1 MRIISVFY
9 SILLCLMLTSTLLS
23 QTAIAQVNP
32 SDIVNEMDEDLNI
45 GGDIFSDFNE
55 DIESAQ
61 VLEDERFY
69 RYSRF
74 YSVNLGLGLT
84 TFTGNRGAAYDNEPP
99 TYNISVLYF
108 SSFSDAFV
116 IGLSYSKHQ
125 MVLDYEPVGFQ
136 GTTPGLVDISM
147 MRTYFGY
154 RHYVDT
160 SDLGTAIT
168 YSNPYFIGQ
177 FEYWNASY
185 QFGERKGQID
195 DQSVGGAGFGFGA
208 GLEFPIEL
216 KSTYLNVEALFHS
229 VAFKDKYTTDYKA
242 SKPTDSGYDDLT
254 GYVYT
259 LIVNYV
265 LSW

>member
-1 MRIISVFY
+1 MRIVSFFY
-9 SILLCLMLTSTLLS
+9 LILLCFLTVPMSF
-23 QTAIAQVNP
+23 AQVNP

-84 TFTGNRGAAYDNEPP
+84 SFTGNRGAAYDNEPP
-99 TYNISVLYF
+99 TYNLSVVYF
-108 SSFSDAFV
+108 SSFTEAFV

-125 MVLDYEPVGFQ
+125 MVLDYIPVGFQ
-136 GTTPGLVDISM
+136 GTTPGLVDINM
-147 MRTYFGY
+147 LRTYFGY

-168 YSNPYFIGQ
+168 YSNPYFTGQ

-185 QFGERKGQID
+185 QFTERKGQID
-195 DQSVGGAGFGFGA
+195 DQSVGGAGFALGL

-229 VAFKDKYTTDYKA
+229 VAFKDKYTTDYKPA
-242 SKPTDSGYDDLT
+242 DPNRDTGYDDLT
-254 GYVYT
+254 GYVT
-259 LIVNYV
+259 TIIVNYV

>member
-9 SILLCLMLTSTLLS
+9 LILLCFLPFSLS
-23 QTAIAQVNP
+23 YAQVNP

-99 TYNISVLYF
+99 TYNLSVVYF
-108 SSFSDAFV
+108 SSFTEAFV
-116 IGLSYSKHQ
+116 IGIAYSKHQ
-125 MVLDYEPVGFQ
+125 MVLDYVPRGFQ
-136 GTTPGLVDISM
+136 GTMPGLVDINM
-147 MRTYFGY
+147 LRTYFGY

-168 YSNPYFIGQ
+168 YSNPYFTGQ

-185 QFGERKGQID
+185 QFTEQKGLID
-195 DQSVGGAGFGFGA
+195 DQKVGGAGFGLGM

-229 VAFKDKYTTDYKA
+229 VAFKDKYTTDYAPADSSKA
-242 SKPTDSGYDDLT
+242 NGYDDLT
-254 GYVYT
+254 GYVIT
-259 LIVNYV
+259 FVVNYV